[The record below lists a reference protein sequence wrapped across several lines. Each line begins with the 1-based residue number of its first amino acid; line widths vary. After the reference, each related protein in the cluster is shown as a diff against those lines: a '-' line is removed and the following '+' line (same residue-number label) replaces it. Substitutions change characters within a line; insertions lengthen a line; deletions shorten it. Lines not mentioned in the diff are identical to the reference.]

1 VNPVTLSPGSP
12 RHLVT
17 TPQPTPANPS
27 ASFARL
33 SDGDGTAGKETQRSA
48 FSVVNIGMLGFCA
61 LCVAGIALGVKKM
74 KRSKETLSYC
84 SSQSQVGVP
93 GDMES
98 GAWEL
103 LAEAPME

>member
-74 KRSKETLSYC
+74 KRSEETLSYR
-84 SSQSQVGVP
+84 SLPPRVDVP
-93 GDMES
+93 GDVEN
-98 GAWEL
+98 
-103 LAEAPME
+103 